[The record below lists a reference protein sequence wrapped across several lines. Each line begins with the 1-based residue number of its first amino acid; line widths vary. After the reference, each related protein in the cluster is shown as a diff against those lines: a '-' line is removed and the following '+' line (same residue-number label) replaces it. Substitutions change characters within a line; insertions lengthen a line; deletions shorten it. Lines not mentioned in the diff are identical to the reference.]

1 MLKFWLPKQF
11 FINEKKIHKNLN
23 ENLKGIYTFGRF
35 NNGNIIINYFDD
47 ETVILDK
54 NYEILYK
61 ENIGNFHF
69 LTIINNDQFIAIKDE
84 GMFLFSFIY
93 SNCINSDNPSEPLNQ
108 KKIIKIISELFYKLN
123 KNNEANIFYD
133 KNNKII
139 ALIKYYDINLSYI
152 YYNCFILVFDVF
164 KNKISLKAK
173 LKSLDNDLYKC
184 VIFRNK
190 YLIVS
195 KQNSL
200 KVFNVYNMKEICP
213 GVNNLKLNNK
223 DYIIKL
229 MNLNN
234 EFLLILTEKK

>member
-1 MLKFWLPKQF
+1 MFKFLLPKQF
-11 FINEKKIHKNLN
+11 FINGIETHKNIF
-23 ENLKGIYTFGRF
+23 ENKKGICDLGRF
-35 NNGNIIINYFDD
+35 DNGNIIINYFDD

-61 ENIGNFHF
+61 ENIGNFNY
-69 LTIINNDQFIAIKDE
+69 LTIINNDQFIAIKDK

-108 KKIIKIISELFYKLN
+108 KKIIKIISEHFYKLSEN
-123 KNNEANIFYD
+123 YEANIFYD

-195 KQNSL
+195 KRNSL
-200 KVFNVYNMKEICP
+200 KVFNVNNMKEICP
-213 GVNNLKLNNK
+213 GVNAMMSGTPYAMQELRIFK
-223 DYIIKL
+223 
-229 MNLNN
+229 
-234 EFLLILTEKK
+234 F